1 MHQSVYNFVRDVAVP
16 SIRPMEGL
24 RVLEVGSLDV
34 NGTVRDLF
42 EGCDQYIG
50 IDIQAGKGVDYVASS
65 NDMVVRSYALGST
78 PVDLGDAPF
87 SHVVS
92 SSYFDVL
99 VSTEV
104 LEHDAEFWLSF
115 AQYNRVLKPGG
126 WLIVTCRGIDFPK
139 HDYPSDYYRFTTSAL
154 EYLFQAFGFDA
165 VVIEEDSQCSGVLAL
180 GTKSY

>member
-42 EGCDQYIG
+42 EGCDEYIG
-50 IDIQAGKGVDYVASS
+50 IDIQRGPGVDAVCSS
-65 NDMVVRSYALGST
+65 HNMRVLARPIGTEVWGVWDGAFVEVVKS
-78 PVDLGDAPF
+78 D
-87 SHVVS
+87 
-92 SSYFDVL
+92 YFDVL

-104 LEHDAEFWLSF
+104 LEHDPAFWESF

-154 EYLFQAFGFDA
+154 EYLFQVFGFDA